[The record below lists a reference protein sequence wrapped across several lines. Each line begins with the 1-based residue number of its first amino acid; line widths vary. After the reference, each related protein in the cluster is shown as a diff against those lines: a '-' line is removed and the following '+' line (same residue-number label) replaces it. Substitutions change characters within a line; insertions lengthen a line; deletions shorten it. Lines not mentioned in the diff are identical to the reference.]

1 MYIDL
6 LTKIKNAQQVKKEFT
21 KIPYSKN
28 KERIAEILAEN
39 KFVDGFEKKGR
50 SPKKVLAI
58 KLKYENGEG
67 AITGIKFLS
76 KPSRHLYAGYKDIK
90 LVKSGYGILVIS
102 TPKGIMTGKE
112 ARKQKVG
119 GEMLFQIW

>member
-6 LTKIKNAQQVKKEFT
+6 LTKIKNAQQVKKEFV

-28 KERIAEILAEN
+28 KERITEILAEN

-50 SPKKVLAI
+50 NPKKVLAI
-58 KLKYENGEG
+58 KLKYENREG
-67 AITGIKFLS
+67 AINGIKFLS